1 MKAVS
6 KQQKQRI
13 EELVREEI
21 AIVPYDPAWPG
32 MFHAEAAFLR
42 SRLPSNIIRR
52 IEHFGST
59 AVPGLAA
66 KPVIDMLIEVAGLDE
81 TKKHVVPLLQAEGY
95 EYFWRPSF
103 GDDVPPWYAWFIKRN
118 THGTRT
124 HHLHMVEAGWD
135 IWDRL
140 YFRDYLREF
149 PGVAEEYE
157 KLKMTLASAHPRDRV
172 TYTAQKTYFIVSVTK
187 KAKEYFNSRKDK

>member
-21 AIVPYDPAWPG
+21 AIVPYHPAWPG
-32 MFHAEAAFLR
+32 MFHAEAEFLR
-42 SRLPSNIIRR
+42 GRFPGSIIRR

-66 KPVIDMLIEVAGLDE
+66 KPVIDMLIEVASLDE
-81 TKKHVVPLLQAEGY
+81 TKKHVVPVLQAEGY
-95 EYFWRPSF
+95 QYFWRPSF

-118 THGTRT
+118 ADGART

-149 PGVAEEYE
+149 PEVAEEYG
-157 KLKMTLASAHPRDRV
+157 KLKMTLASAHPGDRV
-172 TYTAQKTYFIVSVTK
+172 TYTARKTDFIVSVTE
-187 KAKEYFNSRKDK
+187 KAKAYYVKQKN

>member
-1 MKAVS
+1 MNT
-6 KQQKQRI
+6 QQNQRI
-13 EELVREEI
+13 DELVREEI
-21 AIVPYDPAWPG
+21 AIVHYDPGWPD
-32 MFHAEAAFLR
+32 MFNDEATFLR
-42 SRLPSNIIRR
+42 SRFPGSIIRR

-66 KPVIDMLIEVAGLDE
+66 KPVIDMLIEVASLDE
-81 TKKHVVPLLQAEGY
+81 TKKHIVPVLQAEGY

-103 GDDVPPWYAWFIKRN
+103 GDDVPPWYAWCIKRN
-118 THGTRT
+118 TDGART

-149 PGVAEEYE
+149 PKVAEEYG
-157 KLKMTLASAHPRDRV
+157 KLKISLAGAHPGDRV
-172 TYTAQKTYFIVSVTK
+172 TYTAQKTEFIVSVTE
-187 KAKEYFNSRKDK
+187 KAKAYYYNLKDK